1 MPAKK
6 VPYLARNI
14 KKKKIKSTEFKSILM
29 VLSLDYVFTTWLNT
43 MTWNTFSVTSQSILA
58 SNGIPKQ
65 QRRV

>member
-14 KKKKIKSTEFKSILM
+14 KKKIIKSTEFKFILM
-29 VLSLDYVFTTWLNT
+29 ILSLDYVFTTWLNT
-43 MTWNTFSVTSQSILA
+43 MTWNTFDNTSQSILA

-65 QRRV
+65 KRRV